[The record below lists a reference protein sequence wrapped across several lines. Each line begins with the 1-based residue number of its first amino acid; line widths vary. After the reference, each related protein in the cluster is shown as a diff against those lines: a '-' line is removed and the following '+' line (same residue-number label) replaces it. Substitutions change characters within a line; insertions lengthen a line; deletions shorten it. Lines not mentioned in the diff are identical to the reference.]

1 MTSGVQKA
9 RSLVVSA
16 IDVAITSLRQLITTS
31 KAKIKPKLVKT
42 QQFLVKCK
50 QQVSSMTSIQ
60 GVTQAA
66 IDVKLKLQT
75 FVAEVK
81 AKGISGIL

>member
-1 MTSGVQKA
+1 MSFGVQKVK
-9 RSLVVSA
+9 SIVVSA
-16 IDVAITSLRQLITTS
+16 IDVAITSLRQLLATS

-42 QQFLVKCK
+42 QQFLDRCK
-50 QQVSSMTSIQ
+50 QQVGSMTSIQ

-66 IDVKLKLQT
+66 IDVKLKLQS
-75 FVAEVK
+75 FVTAMK